1 MTCLCASPK
10 WARRTRGAASLNPA
24 GGLGALVALACAWLL
39 IAAVARPLRAQ
50 APASDPKPSEE
61 KATSQKAPEGK
72 AGESKP
78 AEEQAAEQKPAEEKA
93 VEPAPET
100 KTSKS
105 FAVRNGTF
113 SYSRTE
119 ETERKTTR
127 EGEVETHRLRMPA
140 FGGDRR
146 VMMEREI
153 RTKKLADGTVE
164 KEYVLKNPDG
174 SDRLVPT
181 EIIREKIKKVG
192 ESTSVERE
200 VLKLDYSGRWT
211 PVRRERETAAGPDAA
226 RTSVKETRERS
237 ITGDWRV
244 VDRQTTTE
252 KSLGG
257 KKELRTVRQLPDS
270 YGRMA
275 DYEVRQERVTTAAGK
290 ETREVSLSRRDFQD
304 TVNPKFY
311 LVERSV
317 SEQATTP
324 QGKTTLKSTKESD
337 LVAGGAARDL
347 SSFKPRVVE
356 VKTQETAPG
365 KGGSTQTVEKVR
377 ERGAADSELRPS
389 YQVVQETDRS
399 GHVRQVFVTLR

>member
-1 MTCLCASPK
+1 MTDHQAPSTEGRRIGRASFKSPG
-10 WARRTRGAASLNPA
+10 W
-24 GGLGALVALACAWLL
+24 LGALVMLAWAFLVAAGVASVAW
-39 IAAVARPLRAQ
+39 AQ
-50 APASDPKPSEE
+50 APSSEQKPSEE
-61 KATSQKAPEGK
+61 KATGQKASEEK
-72 AGESKP
+72 AGEPKP

-93 VEPAPET
+93 AEPALPPKSS
-100 KTSKS
+100 KT

-127 EGEVETHRLRMPA
+127 EGEVETQRLRMPA

-192 ESTSVERE
+192 DSTSVERE
-200 VLKLDYSGRWT
+200 VLKPDYAGRWT
-211 PVRRERETAAGPDAA
+211 AIRKERETGTGSDAA
-226 RTSVKETRERS
+226 RISVKEARERS

-252 KSLGG
+252 KSAQG
-257 KKELRTVRQLPDS
+257 KKESRTVRQLPDAN
-270 YGRMA
+270 GRMA

-290 ETREVSLSRRDFQD
+290 ETREVTLRRRDFQD
-304 TVNPKFY
+304 TVNPKFF
-311 LVERSV
+311 LVERTV

-324 QGKTTLKSTKESD
+324 EGKTTLKSTKESD
-337 LVAGGAARDL
+337 LVAGGAARDF

-356 VKTQETAPG
+356 EKVQETAPG
-365 KGGSTQTVEKVR
+365 KGGSIQAVEKVK